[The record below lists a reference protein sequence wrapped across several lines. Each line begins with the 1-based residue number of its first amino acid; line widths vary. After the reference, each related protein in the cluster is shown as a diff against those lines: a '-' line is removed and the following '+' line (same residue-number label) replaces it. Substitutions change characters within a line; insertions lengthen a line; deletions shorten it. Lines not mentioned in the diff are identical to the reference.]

1 VRRADHA
8 APHLLGE
15 RGQISLGDWP
25 HRRLSSAG
33 GFSFAPPA
41 ERIRRPVAGWREDA
55 VGHARVQVHV
65 AVERGAEAVQEGDVA
80 ESRAGG
86 CGRVGVTRHAC
97 GRTQESLD
105 LYKKNLREG
114 GDGGRAVGRGSIAAA
129 SLEISAE
136 FLPDV
141 ARHGPL
147 AAVAPLEPALEV
159 LGDTSCGA
167 VSSWGRRRSRA
178 ACRRGAGMR
187 PEAGPRGKRGVGSD
201 HGQTGAGTVY
211 VIARALC
218 AGCSPHQHP
227 PSRSDSAA
235 SASAA
240 RCGRSTTTAH
250 RRPALTRRSWPVST
264 AAAGTDPARWKP

>member
-1 VRRADHA
+1 
-8 APHLLGE
+8 
-15 RGQISLGDWP
+15 
-25 HRRLSSAG
+25 
-33 GFSFAPPA
+33 
-41 ERIRRPVAGWREDA
+41 
-55 VGHARVQVHV
+55 
-65 AVERGAEAVQEGDVA
+65 VQEGDVA

-187 PEAGPRGKRGVGSD
+187 PEAGPRGKRGGGSD
-201 HGQTGAGTVY
+201 HGQTGGWTGR
-211 VIARALC
+211 VIVRTLFV
-218 AGCSPHQHP
+218 GYSPPPVGP
-227 PSRSDSAA
+227 PSRSDSG
-235 SASAA
+235 S
-240 RCGRSTTTAH
+240 GR
-250 RRPALTRRSWPVST
+250 
-264 AAAGTDPARWKP
+264 